1 VLRSPTGEPV
11 TVRDLKSKFAQQR
24 ARGAQNQ
31 ITEEEEAML
40 LETLGRMRSR
50 TSALS
55 GKSQDSADE
64 SAEQHSVK
72 STSTMNS
79 VIQATLTSSPSG
91 RSTKRYSNNLFGSGR
106 LRDYSYFRNAGAGL
120 GRTRSARAASITPT
134 ETSISIQE
142 VASLSDSV
150 QPVTSDN
157 SSIQSSIDYTT
168 PNLLSPFA
176 IPEEDVVQPPSTTDS
191 SLIKRASMALADA
204 IKELEETE
212 DEVVMPRL
220 PRPSP
225 DPTSRQVEVTQ
236 PE

>member
-1 VLRSPTGEPV
+1 
-11 TVRDLKSKFAQQR
+11 
-24 ARGAQNQ
+24 
-31 ITEEEEAML
+31 ML

-64 SAEQHSVK
+64 SSEQHSVK
-72 STSTMNS
+72 STSTVNS
-79 VIQATLTSSPSG
+79 VIQASITSSPSG

-106 LRDYSYFRNAGAGL
+106 LRDYSYFRNAGTGH
-120 GRTRSARAASITPT
+120 GRTRSARVASITPT

-150 QPVTSDN
+150 QPVTSDD
-157 SSIQSSIDYTT
+157 SSIQSSIDNTT
-168 PNLLSPFA
+168 PNLLSSFA
-176 IPEEDVVQPPSTTDS
+176 IPEEHVVQPPPTMDS

-204 IKELEETE
+204 INELEETE

-220 PRPSP
+220 SRPSP
-225 DPTSRQVEVTQ
+225 DLTSRQVEVTQ

>member
-1 VLRSPTGEPV
+1 MRSPTGEPV
-11 TVRDLKSKFAQQR
+11 TVQDLKSKFALQR

-31 ITEEEEAML
+31 ISEEEEVML
-40 LETLGRMRSR
+40 LETLGRIRSR

-72 STSTMNS
+72 STSTVNS
-79 VIQATLTSSPSG
+79 VIQASITSSPSG

-120 GRTRSARAASITPT
+120 GRSRSARVASITPT

-142 VASLSDSV
+142 IASLSDSV
-150 QPVTSDN
+150 QPVASDG
-157 SSIQSSIDYTT
+157 SSIQSTVDNTT
-168 PNLLSPFA
+168 PRPFA
-176 IPEEDVVQPPSTTDS
+176 IPEEHVQPPPTMDS

-204 IKELEETE
+204 INELEETE

-220 PRPSP
+220 SRPSP
-225 DPTSRQVEVTQ
+225 DLTSRQVEVTQ

>member
-1 VLRSPTGEPV
+1 MRSPTGEPV
-11 TVRDLKSKFAQQR
+11 TVQDLKSKLAQQR

-31 ITEEEEAML
+31 ITEEEEVML
-40 LETLGRMRSR
+40 LETLGRIRSR

-64 SAEQHSVK
+64 SAEQNSVK
-72 STSTMNS
+72 SASTVNS
-79 VIQATLTSSPSG
+79 VIQASITSSPSG

-106 LRDYSYFRNAGAGL
+106 LRDYSYFRNAGAGH
-120 GRTRSARAASITPT
+120 GRTRSARVASITPT

-142 VASLSDSV
+142 VTSLSDSV

-157 SSIQSSIDYTT
+157 SSIQSSIDNTT
-168 PNLLSPFA
+168 PNLLSHFA
-176 IPEEDVVQPPSTTDS
+176 IPEEHVVQPPPMDS

-204 IKELEETE
+204 INELEETE

-220 PRPSP
+220 SRPSP
-225 DPTSRQVEVTQ
+225 DLTSRQVEVTQ
-236 PE
+236 PQ

>member
-1 VLRSPTGEPV
+1 
-11 TVRDLKSKFAQQR
+11 
-24 ARGAQNQ
+24 
-31 ITEEEEAML
+31 ML
-40 LETLGRMRSR
+40 LETLGRIRSR

-72 STSTMNS
+72 STSTVNS
-79 VIQATLTSSPSG
+79 VIQASITSSPSG

-120 GRTRSARAASITPT
+120 GRSRSARVASITPT

-142 VASLSDSV
+142 IASLSDSV
-150 QPVTSDN
+150 QPVASDG
-157 SSIQSSIDYTT
+157 SSIQSTVDNTT
-168 PNLLSPFA
+168 PRPFA
-176 IPEEDVVQPPSTTDS
+176 IPEEHVQPPPTMDS

-204 IKELEETE
+204 INELEETE

-220 PRPSP
+220 SRPSP
-225 DPTSRQVEVTQ
+225 DLTSRQVEVTQ